1 MKNAILEKIKTCLM
15 EREEILFAYI
25 LGTFLNTDDFKDID
39 VAVYLDEEKIK
50 TIDVFDY
57 EMDLSLELE
66 DRVKPGET
74 FERYVPI
81 DIKVVNLD
89 CAQVSFRY
97 SVSKGSLLF
106 SRDEI
111 AREEFLCRTWQ
122 EYFDFQYMSN
132 TYLKEV
138 LNG

>member
-1 MKNAILEKIKTCLM
+1 MKKAILEKIKRCLLGKK
-15 EREEILFAYI
+15 EILFAYI
-25 LGTFLNTDDFKDID
+25 LGTFLNSDDFKDID
-39 VAVYLDEEKIK
+39 LAVYLEEKKIK
-50 TIDVFDY
+50 TIDTFEY
-57 EMDLSLELE
+57 EIDLALELE
-66 DRVKPGET
+66 DQVKPGHA
-74 FERYVPI
+74 FQRYVPI
-81 DIKVVNLD
+81 DVKVINRD

-122 EYFDFQYMSN
+122 EYFDFQYISN